1 MCGRYYFSLEDIAE
15 SALLKKKISQM
26 SISNF
31 AQREVFP
38 SQQALVLVEGKEDV
52 FQVKV
57 MKWGIKSYQGSL
69 LINARNEGIDQKRT
83 FSPMLSHRCLIPCNG
98 FYEWKNKKKV
108 FIYEK
113 EEPLFYLAGIYNEQ
127 DEFVII
133 TGEAQKDM
141 KHVHHRTPLIYHE
154 KDIQRY
160 LSFDCEFAVDN
171 DNLGFRLEE

>member
-1 MCGRYYFSLEDIAE
+1 MCGRYYFSLEDIAD

-31 AQREVFP
+31 AQREIFP
-38 SQQALVLVEGKEDV
+38 SQQALVLIEGEDV

-57 MKWGIKSYQGSL
+57 MKWGIKNYQGSL

-160 LSFDCEFAVDN
+160 LSLDCEFAVDN